1 MTVWERG
8 WKSHADEIECVRFNF
23 GELMRPILLLD
34 CTQIRLLGRVTGLR
48 DWEWWGWEGG
58 CGPQRFRWAQ
68 FGLVA
73 ASAEELHICFMIK
86 SEISGGNC
94 LVLLNSSHA
103 DVCWPRWFFTSL
115 VDLLICGSAGH
126 FLSGLSLRTSC
137 SDDSKLSYALS
148 GTIPKI
154 NIVLK
159 WNIPFPSSFL
169 SCLINDTNFSSN
181 SLNAADHQVALT
193 KWPFFP
199 LIPQLPDL
207 RGVEPSEWNHRS
219 TDVCKMFSFFSV
231 SCRLSPVA
239 KSH

>member
-1 MTVWERG
+1 MVG
-8 WKSHADEIECVRFNF
+8 A
-23 GELMRPILLLD
+23 
-34 CTQIRLLGRVTGLR
+34 
-48 DWEWWGWEGG
+48 GG
-58 CGPQRFRWAQ
+58 CRPQCFRWAQ

-73 ASAEELHICFMIK
+73 ASAEEPHICFMIK

-115 VDLLICGSAGH
+115 VDLLICRSAGH
-126 FLSGLSLRTSC
+126 FLSGLSLRSSC

-154 NIVLK
+154 NIVLN

-193 KWPFFP
+193 K
-199 LIPQLPDL
+199 
-207 RGVEPSEWNHRS
+207 
-219 TDVCKMFSFFSV
+219 
-231 SCRLSPVA
+231 
-239 KSH
+239 